1 MTPDEFV
8 AQVQALHEL
17 VIGKYGKPD
26 WIAFSNYGSG
36 SKDPAAVGC
45 MNGYFNKVFPP
56 KRFRAGDEGLAYQE
70 AKALARAKR
79 LLVLNALLRLMEWR
93 QGAYRPVTLT
103 STKEL
108 YMAEVYGLLDW
119 LRDNPDALKVIE
131 LAGVSPLW
139 REMLSILG
147 YVERP
152 PVGTTLPVA
161 VPQEE
166 MALSW

>member
-1 MTPDEFV
+1 
-8 AQVQALHEL
+8 
-17 VIGKYGKPD
+17 
-26 WIAFSNYGSG
+26 
-36 SKDPAAVGC
+36 
-45 MNGYFNKVFPP
+45 
-56 KRFRAGDEGLAYQE
+56 
-70 AKALARAKR
+70 
-79 LLVLNALLRLMEWR
+79 
-93 QGAYRPVTLT
+93 
-103 STKEL
+103 
-108 YMAEVYGLLDW
+108 MAEVYGLLDW

-139 REMLSILG
+139 REMLSTLG